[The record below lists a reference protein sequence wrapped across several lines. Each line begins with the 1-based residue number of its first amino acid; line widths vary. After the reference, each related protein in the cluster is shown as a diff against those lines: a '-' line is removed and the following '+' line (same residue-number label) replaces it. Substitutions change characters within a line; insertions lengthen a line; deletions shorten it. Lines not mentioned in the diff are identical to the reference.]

1 MSRTPTLAR
10 LAGRLLLAG
19 LVAWA
24 AYDRLLAPGERIV
37 VTEELRTGLRA
48 DHHRRTGRPPSATEE
63 AALVDAWI
71 EDELLYREA
80 LALGLDRR
88 DVVVRRRLVQS
99 MGFLLEE
106 DAAPAPA
113 DDALRAYLTAHA
125 ERFATAP
132 SVTFEHVFVRAKPGP
147 DAVGTGEGDGAERAR
162 ALRAELG
169 AGADPARLGDPF
181 AHGARLAGRT
191 PAEIDGVFGPGFAA
205 RVATLPVGTW
215 SEPVASSYGLHLVR
229 VVGREPGGVPEL
241 ATIREAVAAD
251 WRHAQREAA
260 RRRGV
265 AQLRERYQVVRE
277 DAAPGSARASELP

>member
-1 MSRTPTLAR
+1 VSRAPTLAR
-10 LAGRLLLAG
+10 LAGRLLVAG

-24 AYDRLLAPGERIV
+24 AYDRLLAPGDRIV
-37 VTEELRTGLRA
+37 VSEELRAGLRA
-48 DHHRRTGRPPSATEE
+48 DHHRRTGRPPSAAEE
-63 AALVDAWI
+63 AALVDTWI

-106 DAAPAPA
+106 DTARAPD
-113 DDALRAYLTAHA
+113 DDALQAYLTTHA

-132 SVTFEHVFVRAKPGP
+132 SVTFEHVFVRANPGQG
-147 DAVGTGEGDGAERAR
+147 VIGEGDDAERAR
-162 ALRAELG
+162 TLRAELD

-181 AHGARLAGRT
+181 ARGARMAGRT
-191 PAEIDGVFGPGFAA
+191 PAEIDGAFGPGFAA
-205 RVATLPVGTW
+205 RIATLPVDAW
-215 SEPVASSYGLHLVR
+215 SEPVASSFGLHLVR
-229 VVGREPGGVPEL
+229 VVRREPGGVPEL

-260 RRRGV
+260 RRRGI
-265 AQLRERYQVVRE
+265 AQLRQRHDVVRE
-277 DAAPGSARASELP
+277 DDASGSARASELP